1 MKMIV
6 LPWRNDQKE
15 ETERGVR
22 ISRWLKEQGLTMSK
36 DYTWMVDTTS
46 REIRFMFNSDAESWA
61 TLLGI
66 KEL

>member
-1 MKMIV
+1 MKMV
-6 LPWRNDQKE
+6 RLPFKREQKE
-15 ETERGVR
+15 ETERGVL
-22 ISRWLKEQGLTMSK
+22 ISRWLKEQGLKMSK